1 MTRLRL
7 ACTALLFGLGL
18 AVPGTATA
26 QGRVGIGVELGYTRA
41 SFGGADS
48 RGVTLHEG
56 AVAGAFFLA
65 RLTPWLA
72 LRPGLQLASKGGAT
86 SGVRL
91 SDSSIVRADLELVY
105 LDFPILLRSRIP
117 APGGLRLVLTGGLVP
132 GLRIGCNV
140 EVSDS
145 TGLSSRNACDQE
157 GLGNFRSLDI
167 EALGGVGFG
176 IPIESSELTIE
187 ARVSQGLRSIS
198 DFRELKNR
206 ALTFII
212 SVPF

>member
-1 MTRLRL
+1 MTRRTARL
-7 ACTALLFGLGL
+7 VGLLLALGL
-18 AVPGTATA
+18 ALPGILAA

-41 SFGGADS
+41 SFSGTSS

-65 RLTPWLA
+65 PITPWLA
-72 LRPGLQLASKGGAT
+72 LRPGLQIASKGGAT
-86 SGVRL
+86 GAIRATDSTSVR
-91 SDSSIVRADLELVY
+91 VDLELVY
-105 LDFPILLRSRIP
+105 LDLPVLLRARLP
-117 APGGLRLVLTGGLVP
+117 GPGGIRLVLTGGVVP

-145 TGLSSRNACDQE
+145 TGLALRNACDQE
-157 GLGNFRSLDI
+157 GLGTFRSLDI
-167 EALGGVGFG
+167 EALGGVGLG
-176 IPIESSELTIE
+176 IPIESSELTLE

-198 DFRELKNR
+198 DAGDLKNR
-206 ALTFII
+206 ALTFVI